1 MLQKKK
7 ITKRKLLDELNATN
21 NSDHSTSDT
30 DTDILQIC
38 DDNSDDDVDD
48 GTEICL
54 ICEERG
60 KDEVWYRCT
69 NCGFWVHAECS
80 DVDSPTNYICD
91 ICTRRLRMSS

>member
-1 MLQKKK
+1 MQL
-7 ITKRKLLDELNATN
+7 IILTIPLLTLT
-21 NSDHSTSDT
+21 
-30 DTDILQIC
+30 QI
-38 DDNSDDDVDD
+38 SYYKYVMTDDDVDD

-80 DVDSPTNYICD
+80 DANSPIIIYVIFMLED
-91 ICTRRLRMSS
+91 

>member
-1 MLQKKK
+1 M
-7 ITKRKLLDELNATN
+7 
-21 NSDHSTSDT
+21 
-30 DTDILQIC
+30 
-38 DDNSDDDVDD
+38 DD

-80 DVDSPTNYICD
+80 DADSPTNYVCD
-91 ICTRRLRMSS
+91 ICNRRFRMSI